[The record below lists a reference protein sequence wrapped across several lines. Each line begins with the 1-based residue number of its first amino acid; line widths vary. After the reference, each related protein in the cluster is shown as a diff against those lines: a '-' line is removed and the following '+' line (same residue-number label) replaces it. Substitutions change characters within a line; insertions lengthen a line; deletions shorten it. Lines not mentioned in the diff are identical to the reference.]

1 MKTSLSWVVATAL
14 VLWATSA
21 NADVLSLN
29 ASGFAGGASG
39 MGVGGAQQDDA
50 FHEGAQGGA
59 YGASVGVEFLLL
71 DGWIDH
77 TQYRNSDGL
86 AGTWTQ
92 FMLGVDAEIGLGE
105 PEHEEVLGRG
115 DNPKPKLKPY
125 TPGFI
130 ELGIGVG
137 FGVGTGQQID
147 PPLDYTQV
155 TDRGFLL
162 QASAQVAY
170 RLSQVFSLG
179 LKVPVQ
185 WGYMFKKGVA
195 NDENNHYQ
203 SVQGAVLLNLQMK
216 FRLK

>member
-1 MKTSLSWVVATAL
+1 MKTSLASAVGILVAF
-14 VLWATSA
+14 WAGGA
-21 NADVLSLN
+21 HADVLALN
-29 ASGFAGGASG
+29 ASGFVGGASG
-39 MGVGGAQQDDA
+39 MGTGGAQKDDA
-50 FHEGAQGGA
+50 FHEGAEGLA
-59 YGASVGVEFLLL
+59 YGGSVGVEFLLL

-92 FMLGVDAEIGLGE
+92 FMLGVDADIGLGE
-105 PEHEEVLGRG
+105 PEIEGTLGQG
-115 DNPKPKLKPY
+115 NGGKPKRKPY

-130 ELGIGVG
+130 DLGIGFG

-147 PPLDYTQV
+147 PPLDYTEV

-162 QASAQVAY
+162 QAHAQVGY
-170 RLSQVFSLG
+170 RLNRVFSLG
-179 LKVPVQ
+179 VKVPVQ

-203 SVQGAVLLNLQMK
+203 SAQGAVLLNLQMK
-216 FRLK
+216 FVLK